1 MSFSPPDRW
10 FEFHRRSQLF
20 LRAHNVTLSVA
31 AMCVCNPDRSPSGI
45 NRWDTAPTPTGFAEI
60 VSALGETVA
69 CFRAVALWLL
79 VWASGSVWGRVS
91 VLGWPLTVVLGLST
105 LQECQRR
112 YEMAVQS
119 WIASLSYVGI
129 APSGYPQV
137 PGDRLRLQSTGFEHG
152 FAGQFPAVTWSGEA
166 EPPSYRLAPDP
177 DIVLLWNI
185 FGIL

>member
-1 MSFSPPDRW
+1 MR
-10 FEFHRRSQLF
+10 
-20 LRAHNVTLSVA
+20 VY
-31 AMCVCNPDRSPSGI
+31 NPDRSPVGI
-45 NRWDTAPTPTGFAEI
+45 RTAQARDELLTLT
-60 VSALGETVA
+60 SALGETVA

-129 APSGYPQV
+129 APSGHPQV
-137 PGDRLRLQSTGFEHG
+137 PGERLRLQSTGFEHG

-177 DIVLLWNI
+177 DIVLLRNI
-185 FGIL
+185 FGIP

>member
-1 MSFSPPDRW
+1 V
-10 FEFHRRSQLF
+10 
-20 LRAHNVTLSVA
+20 RAY
-31 AMCVCNPDRSPSGI
+31 NPDRSPVGI
-45 NRWDTAPTPTGFAEI
+45 RTAQARDELLTLT
-60 VSALGETVA
+60 SALGETVA

-137 PGDRLRLQSTGFEHG
+137 PGERLRLQSTGFEHG

-177 DIVLLWNI
+177 DIVLLRNI
-185 FGIL
+185 FGIP